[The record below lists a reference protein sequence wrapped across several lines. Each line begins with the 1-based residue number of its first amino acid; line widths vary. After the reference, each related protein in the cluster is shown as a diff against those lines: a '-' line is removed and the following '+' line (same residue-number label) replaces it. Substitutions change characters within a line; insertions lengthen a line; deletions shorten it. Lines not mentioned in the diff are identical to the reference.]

1 VSEQYFAAK
10 PQSASQGSRFDAR
23 LRGRMLVFEVDRG
36 VFSRGGIDFGS
47 RLLIEAVQLMPG
59 DRVLDL
65 GCGYGAVGVALAAS
79 NADTR
84 ITMVD
89 VNERAVLCAQ
99 KNAVRNGVAKQVEIM
114 QRDGLSGLAPEV
126 DFSVIACNPPI
137 RAGKETVYRL
147 LAEAAQKLTREGRL
161 YVVIQK
167 KQGADSALRYLRDLS
182 LQVAIIAKEGG
193 YRVYLCSRIQKEG

>member
-1 VSEQYFAAK
+1 MSEQYFAAK
-10 PQSASQGSRFDAR
+10 PQSASQVSQFEAR
-23 LRGRMLVFEVDRG
+23 LRERTLSFEVDRG

-47 RLLIEAVQLMPG
+47 RLLIEAIQLLPG
-59 DRVLDL
+59 DWVLDL

-79 NADTR
+79 NVASR
-84 ITMVD
+84 IMMVD

-99 KNAVRNGVAKQVEIM
+99 KNAARNGVAKQVETV
-114 QRDGLSGLAPEV
+114 QSDGVAALAPEV
-126 DFSVIACNPPI
+126 HFSVIAINPPI

-147 LAEAAQKLTREGRL
+147 LAQAAQKLTAQGRL

-182 LQVAIIAKEGG
+182 LRVDTIAKEGG
-193 YRVYLCSRIQKEG
+193 YRVYLCSPIQKEG